1 MGASRRRLGGV
12 VLAAT
17 LTVGLTSGVAAGPAT
32 ADQGRTELQQAMTAL
47 TEAGVA
53 GVQLRIHDEQGDW
66 TGSAGVRELSGG
78 KVPTNGRF
86 RAGSITK
93 TFMTTVVLQLVNEGK
108 VVLDDPIAKYLP
120 RYGFDPRITVRML
133 LRHTSGLFNYTGDV
147 TADGTPDPGIPLFG
161 KDFAENRFRTYTPE
175 ELIDFALSK
184 PARFSPG
191 TDWRYSNT
199 NFIVIGQLVER
210 VTHTPYAVQVQ
221 RRILAPLHLRETVFP
236 GTRTDIPGPHAHG
249 YYAYRDA
256 GQFHVLDATRL
267 NPTWAG
273 SAGEIISTTRDL
285 DTFIKALL
293 GGRLLPAN
301 LLAEMMTPSLS
312 PAYGS
317 GMELLDAGPTCG
329 GVYYGHSGGIHG
341 YQSLMFSNPDRTTRF
356 EVSVTSGDADLSDP
370 EVTARL
376 SAALN
381 NVLIAAVCDS
391 PPANS
396 TMLVPEPQST
406 DDLGV
411 G

>member
-1 MGASRRRLGGV
+1 MGASRRRLGGL

-17 LTVGLTSGVAAGPAT
+17 LTVGLTSGVAAGTAT
-32 ADQGRTELQQAMTAL
+32 ADQGRTELRAAMTAL

-108 VVLDDPIAKYLP
+108 VVLDDPIEKYLP

-147 TADGTPDPGIPLFG
+147 TADGIPDPGIPLFG
-161 KDFAENRFRTYTPE
+161 TDFVENRFRTYTPA

-184 PARFSPG
+184 PARFAPG

-210 VTHTPYAVQVQ
+210 VTGTPYAVQVQ

-236 GTRTDIPGPHAHG
+236 GTRKDIPGPHAHG
-249 YYAYRDA
+249 YYAYWDA
-256 GQFHVLDATRL
+256 GQFHVLDATRI
-267 NPTWAG
+267 NPSWAG

-285 DTFIKALL
+285 DTFNKALL

-312 PAYGS
+312 PAYGL

-329 GVYYGHSGGIHG
+329 GVYYGHTGGIHG

-381 NVLIAAVCDS
+381 NVVIAAICDS
-391 PPANS
+391 PPANN
-396 TMLVPEPQST
+396 TMLVPEAA
-406 DDLGV
+406 
-411 G
+411 